1 MGKVRK
7 TEHQNPE
14 FGQTQGAIFKKPA
27 KKYSSIQWEMN
38 VKKP

>member
-14 FGQTQGAIFKKPA
+14 FGQTEGAIFKKTC
-27 KKYSSIQWEMN
+27 KKVQ
-38 VKKP
+38 